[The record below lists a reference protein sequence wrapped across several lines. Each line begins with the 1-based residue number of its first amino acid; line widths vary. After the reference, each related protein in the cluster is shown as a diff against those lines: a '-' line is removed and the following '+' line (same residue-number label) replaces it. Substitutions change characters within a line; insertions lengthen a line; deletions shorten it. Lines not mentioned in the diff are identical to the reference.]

1 MTNGPYH
8 TIISDLSRKIVVSLL
23 GRVRYVC
30 FRVLSFTMISSR
42 GPTRAL

>member
-1 MTNGPYH
+1 MDR
-8 TIISDLSRKIVVSLL
+8 ISYNYLSLSRKIVVSFL

-42 GPTRAL
+42 GPIRAL